1 MIKMMNLDNHLRFLL
16 ENELKCFKKLDKH
29 INIVNIIEI
38 IETKT
43 TKFIVTEYLKNGDL
57 FDYIMNLKQKREKLQ
72 GTI

>member
-1 MIKMMNLDNHLRFLL
+1 MMNLDNHLRFLL

>member
-1 MIKMMNLDNHLRFLL
+1 MIKMMNLDNNLRFLL
-16 ENELKCFKKLDKH
+16 ENELKCLKKLDKH